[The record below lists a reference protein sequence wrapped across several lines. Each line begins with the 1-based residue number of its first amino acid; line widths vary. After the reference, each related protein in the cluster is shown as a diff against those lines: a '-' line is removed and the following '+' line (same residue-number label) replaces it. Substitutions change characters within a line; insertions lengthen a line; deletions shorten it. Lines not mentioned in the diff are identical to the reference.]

1 MNIFSLRIG
10 INQRC
15 ALLLLLFNILQRST
29 IQCNTVEGDAVNITE
44 KKKMYFYEQM
54 ETEFFK
60 DAI

>member
-44 KKKMYFYEQM
+44 KKMYFYEQM